1 MSTAEPLPRPD
12 WRDSVALAADLALL
26 GIVVT
31 LACLPV
37 VTAGGALAAASTAAN
52 RVCTDRTFPP
62 PRELGRTFLRGL
74 LPGLGAVATAVA
86 AGALIAIDLRAIA
99 SGQVPGGVPVLVA
112 TIAVTA
118 AAAALALISLVRLGS
133 TGGGGWIPALV
144 WSWHLLLARPLVVA
158 AVLVTVAL
166 PVLLASTIPVTTPLL
181 AGFALFALHVAVRRL
196 SSADP
201 RDHELRDATETL
213 ETPRRP

>member
-1 MSTAEPLPRPD
+1 MSDTSGFEGVSDAEPLPRPD

-37 VTAGGALAAASTAAN
+37 VTAGGALAAASTAVD

-62 PRELGRTFLRGL
+62 LRELGQTFLRGL
-74 LPGLGAVATAVA
+74 LPGLGAILTAVA
-86 AGALIAIDLRAIA
+86 AGALVSVDLRAIA
-99 SGQVPGGVPVLVA
+99 GGQVPGGVPVLVA
-112 TIAVTA
+112 TVAVTA
-118 AAAALALISLVRLGS
+118 VAAALALITLVRLGS
-133 TGGGGWIPALV
+133 TGGRGWIPALV
-144 WSWHLLLARPLVVA
+144 WSWRRLLARPLVGP

-181 AGFALFALHVAVRRL
+181 AGFALFAAHVVVRRL
-196 SSADP
+196 
-201 RDHELRDATETL
+201 T
-213 ETPRRP
+213 